1 MGFYKLVDERVKY
14 FKYIYIEPARN
25 NLPEIVKTCSLSPK
39 WLNEQDNESLFGM
52 IIMEELETILG
63 IFKRIKVRTCTHE
76 IFLVSLY
83 LLGD

>member
-14 FKYIYIEPARN
+14 FKYIYIEPVRN
-25 NLPEIVKTCSLSPK
+25 NLPKIVKTCSLFPK

-63 IFKRIKVRTCTHE
+63 IFKRIKVQSLDMQTYE
-76 IFLVSLY
+76 IS
-83 LLGD
+83 